1 VRVVDVVDV
10 VDIVDVVVAFV
21 GVDVD
26 GVVDIVVDVV
36 VVVVVVDA
44 VVVVVDVVSGG
55 FVPPTNASSYDGGC
69 ASGKAEN
76 PAFSVLFLYDF
87 VKKRRALIVG
97 FYTAEDE
104 LLMIWILD

>member
-26 GVVDIVVDVV
+26 GVVDIVVDVVV

-76 PAFSVLFLYDF
+76 PAFSVLFCMISSKN
-87 VKKRRALIVG
+87 V
-97 FYTAEDE
+97 E
-104 LLMIWILD
+104 L

>member
-10 VDIVDVVVAFV
+10 VDIVDIVDVVVAFV

-26 GVVDIVVDVV
+26 GVVDIVVDVVVV

-76 PAFSVLFLYDF
+76 PAFSVLFCMISSKN
-87 VKKRRALIVG
+87 V
-97 FYTAEDE
+97 E
-104 LLMIWILD
+104 L

>member
-10 VDIVDVVVAFV
+10 VDIVDIVDVVVAFV

-36 VVVVVVDA
+36 VVVVVVVVVDA

-55 FVPPTNASSYDGGC
+55 FVPPGPPMQVHIMAAALPEKQKTQHFRSFFCMISS
-69 ASGKAEN
+69 KN
-76 PAFSVLFLYDF
+76 V
-87 VKKRRALIVG
+87 
-97 FYTAEDE
+97 E
-104 LLMIWILD
+104 L